1 MKKVKTK
8 QKNIV
13 VEEELAIQ
21 LEELCS
27 IMNTNFATKTK
38 ELLTDWKISELK
50 RLRED
55 APEMYERY
63 LQAIKKPTSN

>member
-1 MKKVKTK
+1 MKDIKTK
-8 QKNIV
+8 QKNLV
-13 VEEELAIQ
+13 LDEELAFQ
-21 LEELCS
+21 LEQLCS

-55 APEMYERY
+55 APEMYEKY
-63 LQAIKKPTSN
+63 LQAIKKPTK

>member
-27 IMNTNFATKTK
+27 IMNTNFAIKTK

-63 LQAIKKPTSN
+63 LQAIKKSTRN

>member
-1 MKKVKTK
+1 MKKIKTK

-13 VEEELAIQ
+13 LDDELATQ

-50 RLRED
+50 RLRKD
-55 APEMYERY
+55 APEMYEKY
-63 LQAIKKPTSN
+63 LQAIKKPTII

>member
-1 MKKVKTK
+1 MKKIKTK

-13 VEEELAIQ
+13 LDDELATQ

-27 IMNTNFATKTK
+27 IMNTNFANKTK

-55 APEMYERY
+55 APEMYEKY
-63 LQAIKKPTSN
+63 LQAIKKPTK

>member
-1 MKKVKTK
+1 MKKIKTK

-13 VEEELAIQ
+13 LDDELATQ

-55 APEMYERY
+55 APEMYEKY
-63 LQAIKKPTSN
+63 LQAIKKPTK